1 MNKKIVDALG
11 QKCPMPVIMTKNAI
25 KDLGEGEL
33 EVWIDN
39 EISLKNIEKFC
50 EEKEFSYTNIKEG
63 KNYKINIVVK
73 DIKKNLGEAKE
84 ESGGTVIVIDSL
96 EMGKGDEKL
105 GKTLLKGFI
114 YTLTELDN
122 LPETVIFYNQGV
134 LLTTKESESLEDLQ
148 KLEELGVKI
157 EICGACV
164 NFYDVTEQ
172 VKVGNITN
180 MLNIVNI
187 QMKGKRVIK
196 P

>member
-11 QKCPMPVIMTKNAI
+11 QKCPIPVIMTKNAI
-25 KDLGEGEL
+25 KEIGEGNI
-33 EVWIDN
+33 EVLVDN

-50 EEKEFSYTNIKEG
+50 EEKGFSYSNIKEDKIFKVNILV
-63 KNYKINIVVK
+63 KNIEKES
-73 DIKKNLGEAKE
+73 KKTDDGE
-84 ESGGTVIVIDSL
+84 SVIVIDSL

-114 YTLTELDN
+114 YTLTELET
-122 LPETVIFYNQGV
+122 LPETLIFYNKGV
-134 LLTTKESESLEDLQ
+134 LLTTEDSESLEDLQ
-148 KLEELGVKI
+148 KLQDLGVKI

-164 NFYDVTEQ
+164 NFYGVTEK

-180 MLNIVNI
+180 MYNIINI
-187 QMKGKRVIK
+187 QMKSKRVIK